1 MNKIIINIFNI
12 NEDLDNSSNLLII
25 NNKKQLYLFLS
36 MADID
41 YIKIIDE
48 NLNILKTS
56 DYVDVTPSVLNL
68 DINSKKNINA
78 LIRQI
83 KKTESDIIYLSEQK
97 IANILKDTFKNV
109 AIDYPLDL
117 ISDIDFNTDDIIK
130 LLNIKLNE
138 HDKTLLERLQTYIK
152 VSCELRNIKIFI
164 FFDLY
169 SFLEEH
175 ELKSLINECK
185 YYDIKIINV
194 EYYDVEN
201 SVFDKKRIIDNDLC
215 VIE

>member
-1 MNKIIINIFNI
+1 M
-12 NEDLDNSSNLLII
+12 
-25 NNKKQLYLFLS
+25 
-36 MADID
+36 ID
-41 YIKIIDE
+41 TEYIKIIDE

-56 DYVDVTPSVLNL
+56 DFVDVTPSILNL

-83 KKTESDIIYLSEQK
+83 KKMESETICLGEQK
-97 IANILKDTFKNV
+97 IINILKDTFKKV
-109 AIDYPLDL
+109 AVDYPLDL
-117 ISDIDFNTDDIIK
+117 ISNIDFNTDDFLK

-138 HDKTLLERLQTYIK
+138 QDKTLLERLQTYIK

-164 FFDLY
+164 FFNLY

-175 ELKSLINECK
+175 ELKALINECK

-201 SVFDKKRIIDNDLC
+201 SIFDKKRIIDNDLC